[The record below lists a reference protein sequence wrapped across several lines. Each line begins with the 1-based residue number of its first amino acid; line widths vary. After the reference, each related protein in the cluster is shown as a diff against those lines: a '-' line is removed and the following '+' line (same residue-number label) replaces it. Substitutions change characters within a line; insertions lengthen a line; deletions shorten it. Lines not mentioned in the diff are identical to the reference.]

1 MKGALPPA
9 DPGALLSLEE
19 ADVGL
24 RPHLLYAPFDAL
36 PAPQQRTEIN
46 QQGGE
51 RPGSDSGEV
60 EPPKAL
66 VDRRLQRAIDA
77 HAPGCEQRNGE
88 EPQPPAGG
96 DPSKCQS
103 QRGSVPFEGQRQ
115 QRRQR
120 RRRLVHGLEQTASEN
135 SGIDDRPPRQQ
146 QRGGEIAVDAA
157 KPFCLSKK
165 VEAKRVLCIHE
176 RFCLTVTLLLI
187 AVGAHCVT
195 AEMPNNSSG
204 AEADDIAGVLKAPAY
219 IDVIAG
225 RAIDR
230 IEAAELQ

>member
-1 MKGALPPA
+1 MEGALSPT
-9 DPGALLSLEE
+9 DPGVLLSLHE
-19 ADVGL
+19 ADMGL
-24 RPHLLYAPFDAL
+24 RPHLFYSPFDSL
-36 PAPQQRTEIN
+36 PAAQQWTEIN
-46 QQGGE
+46 QQSGE
-51 RPGSDSGEV
+51 YPGSDSGEV
-60 EPPKAL
+60 KARKTL
-66 VDRRLQRAIDA
+66 VYRRLKRAIHA
-77 HAPGCEQRNGE
+77 HTPGCEQWNGE
-88 EPQPPAGG
+88 EPQPSASG
-96 DPSKCQS
+96 DPGECQG
-103 QRGSVPFEGQRQ
+103 QRGGAPLEGQRQ
-115 QRRQR
+115 RCRQR